1 MIRILIETP
10 DGRIDYASG
19 EFRTIDAI
27 HRLQRAIDELRQ
39 RAAPVF
45 DPSWG
50 EQPLPLLAPSE
61 AELQSFIHR

>member
-1 MIRILIETP
+1 MIRILIQSP
-10 DGRIDYASG
+10 DGDHIVDGKFKAI
-19 EFRTIDAI
+19 EAI
-27 HRLQRAIDELRQ
+27 HQLQRAIDELRR

-50 EQPLPLLAPSE
+50 DQPQPLLAPSE